1 MATYSFQIDG
11 SSRESRV
18 ATLQKYRLIA
28 IGVLTLMSLVEWCVV
43 MLSYYMTVPVWL
55 VVVNIVCVF
64 FNVPL
69 IWWLSSLWLDVRKR
83 EKAIQKRSWRA

>member
-43 MLSYYMTVPVWL
+43 MLSYYMAVPVWL

-83 EKAIQKRSWRA
+83 ENQIRKQYKR